1 MFAFDLASIVL
12 TIFLGILLQI
22 ICWTY
27 DRWPGKVTLV
37 LFIVAVVTVV
47 IELIFLLV
55 CWSILFGHPQ
65 FMRQSLGVASDW
77 CAGGQVDTQSSNGN
91 VLCVWNGKIVL
102 KNPFFVFCFLAAVS
116 LFLIFFFFFS
126 FYNFFSFFISLS
138 LFVITFCEI

>member
-91 VLCVWNGKIVL
+91 VLCVWNGKIFL
-102 KNPFFVFCFLAAVS
+102 NFFFFCFCYNVS
-116 LFLIFFFFFS
+116 LFVDFFL
-126 FYNFFSFFISLS
+126 FIT
-138 LFVITFCEI
+138 LFPFLFIYLFRLLLPFCDV